1 MRKGVILSLLLIAG
15 LVFVSVVYAYFPGG
29 GLGTCLSGFG
39 NTDTETV
46 KKFQKD
52 TLPMRDDLITKRL
65 ELRREFSKE
74 NPDRDR
80 IASLQ
85 KEIIDIRTKILNKSD
100 EAGLPAWK
108 NSRKNYGMIGRRNTC
123 RECPRLSGL

>member
-1 MRKGVILSLLLIAG
+1 MRKGVILSFVLIAG

-29 GLGTCLSGFG
+29 GLGTCLSRFG

-80 IASLQ
+80 IATLQ
-85 KEIIDIRTKILNKSD
+85 KEIIGIRTNILKKSD
-100 EAGLPAWK
+100 EVGFPAWK
-108 NSRKNYGMIGRRNTC
+108 NVGKNYGMIERRMS
-123 RECPRLSGL
+123 RVCPRHMAL